1 MIDYVIGIYCSGAVK
16 GNGVITY
23 KSDSREN
30 SKENNSSQIIKQ
42 QLLMLCTCWQKGKKK
57 KLSMR

>member
-1 MIDYVIGIYCSGAVK
+1 MIDYVIGIYSGAVK

-23 KSDSREN
+23 KNDSREN

-42 QLLMLCTCWQKGKKK
+42 QLLMLCTCW
-57 KLSMR
+57 